1 VREQKS
7 TIEELQREK
16 GSLYEILWYLQTTSP
31 EQATAMLDMLRAS
44 NHQDMDGTVQNM
56 GAAVQHFAQNR
67 QEVPPVIAPVSGA
80 PSHAPELVDIGRLLD
95 DRGPTQQDSAAS
107 FSHYATVQAL
117 EGPLEWFYNCVGA
130 LFYIMNRDDVDRSV
144 KSIRGN
150 QSPLG
155 DIVAAG
161 EDLGTTTIAAELAG
175 MAAIGVVHA
184 QLADP
189 TTAPPAEL
197 ADYFYRVAK
206 LGLDYAIQY
215 NGLRAAKICALLAM
229 YNVIVH
235 ATVALAYLGTY
246 LMLASW

>member
-1 VREQKS
+1 VREQKT
-7 TIEELQREK
+7 TIEELEREK
-16 GSLYEILWYLQTTSP
+16 VSLYEILWYLQTTSP
-31 EQATAMLDMLRAS
+31 EQATAMLD
-44 NHQDMDGTVQNM
+44 T
-56 GAAVQHFAQNR
+56 VQHFAQNH
-67 QEVPPVIAPVSGA
+67 QELPPVTTPVSSA
-80 PSHAPELVDIGRLLD
+80 PSHAPEPVDIGRLLEA
-95 DRGPTQQDSAAS
+95 RGPIQQDSAAF
-107 FSHYATVQAL
+107 FSHHATVQAL

-130 LFYIMNRDDVDRSV
+130 LFYIMNRDDVERSV
-144 KSIRGN
+144 ESIQGN
-150 QSPLG
+150 QLPLG

-161 EDLGTTTIAAELAG
+161 ENLGTTTIAAELAG

-189 TTAPPAEL
+189 AIAPPAEL

-235 ATVALAYLGTY
+235 ATVALAYIGTHFNVSKFGDC
-246 LMLASW
+246 LLTFGKISVSVLLAN